1 MSKQFTQ
8 VMTDDYELHP
18 ESTCLFIFNPAF
30 PLNTGKSITAIK
42 ELDKHKQ
49 SYKKVW

>member
-8 VMTDDYELHP
+8 VMSMN
-18 ESTCLFIFNPAF
+18 STLNLLVCFIFNPAF